1 MAFVLRFGFVVQIVA
16 AFVIFVLGYISLFV
30 SLMLVMLLVR
40 GLYES
45 VKWVRTSTLAR
56 AAANRS
62 MPSRAAAFDRPV
74 RISSVSPA
82 NERRFAGLTF
92 HLALNRRRPAG
103 NYSLNHPGGAP
114 R

>member
-1 MAFVLRFGFVVQIVA
+1 MAFVLRFGFVVQIIA

-45 VKWVRTSTLAR
+45 VKWVRSSALAR
-56 AAANRS
+56 AAAIRS
-62 MPSRAAAFDRPV
+62 TRSRDAAFDRPV
-74 RISSVSPA
+74 RISSMPPA
-82 NERRFAGLTF
+82 NEPRLAELTF
-92 HLALNRRRPAG
+92 RLALNRRRPAG
-103 NYSLNHPGGAP
+103 NYSLNHPGGTP

>member
-1 MAFVLRFGFVVQIVA
+1 MAFVLRFGFVVQIIA

-30 SLMLVMLLVR
+30 SLMLVMLLLR

-62 MPSRAAAFDRPV
+62 TQSRDAAFVRPV
-74 RISSVSPA
+74 GISIMPPKNQPRLA
-82 NERRFAGLTF
+82 ELTF

-103 NYSLNHPGGAP
+103 NYSLNHPGGTP